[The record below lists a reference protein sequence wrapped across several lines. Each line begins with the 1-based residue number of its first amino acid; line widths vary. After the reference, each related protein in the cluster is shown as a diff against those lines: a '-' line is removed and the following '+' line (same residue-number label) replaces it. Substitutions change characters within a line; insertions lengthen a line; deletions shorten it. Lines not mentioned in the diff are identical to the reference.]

1 MSNKSFFILG
11 PDIDHQQISMK
22 VTRGGEVT
30 SYSDTSQEN
39 IDISI
44 IESTCLNIIYWI
56 FQMIKQREKRVSTQV
71 LWPFKFT
78 FLVPSLKLFFL

>member
-44 IESTCLNIIYWI
+44 IESTCLNIIY
-56 FQMIKQREKRVSTQV
+56 
-71 LWPFKFT
+71 
-78 FLVPSLKLFFL
+78 

>member
-11 PDIDHQQISMK
+11 PDTDHQQISMK

-30 SYSDTSQEN
+30 SYLDTSQEN

-44 IESTCLNIIYWI
+44 IESTCLNDHLLNISND
-56 FQMIKQREKRVSTQV
+56 KTEREKSKYSRFMTI
-71 LWPFKFT
+71 
-78 FLVPSLKLFFL
+78 

>member
-30 SYSDTSQEN
+30 SYLDTSQEN

-44 IESTCLNIIYWI
+44 IDSTCLNDHLLNISND
-56 FQMIKQREKRVSTQV
+56 KTEREKSKYSSFMTI
-71 LWPFKFT
+71 
-78 FLVPSLKLFFL
+78 